1 MKTSLQNPAPF
12 ESTYALIMRS
22 EEKQRS
28 RFETLV
34 YALLLAST
42 LLAVSQFC
50 LSAFAAP
57 GRMTRVA
64 THTAETT
71 LASR

>member
-1 MKTSLQNPAPF
+1 MKTSSQNPAPF
-12 ESTYALIMRS
+12 ESTYALIMRC

-42 LLAVSQFC
+42 LLAMSQFC
-50 LSAFAAP
+50 LGAFVAP
-57 GRMTRVA
+57 GGMTRDA
-64 THTAETT
+64 TRPAEAT
-71 LASR
+71 LATR